1 MAHHYEEPKGKFSP
15 YQVKLGDG
23 SLIYAPYDDD
33 QCIRKVNTELRFDIG
48 EEVQCWY
55 NERWER
61 GRVVQHDY
69 EEPQAVFHPYQVEL
83 HNNVLIYAPKDDDD
97 HIQIARR
104 FEVGACVLCRCSRQT
119 SEDQSEQWVT
129 GHVVRYNVVDRDGK
143 VCPYEVKLE
152 NGKLVNVLEDVDK
165 FICITKEDA
174 KVEKAHTAPRYDF
187 TVLHNALW
195 IWRQSFAMSREA
207 EVAGGDAVIDLCEDA
222 DTEIKPGIKDPPSP
236 IVEQESSASLSSPT
250 GATRKPEVQA
260 RRKISE
266 QALRDPMFQ
275 TNGMA
280 WKWQTSVRV

>member
-48 EEVQCWY
+48 DEVQCWY
-55 NERWER
+55 NEKWER
-61 GRVVQHDY
+61 GWVVQQDY

-83 HNNVLIYAPKDDDD
+83 DNNVLIYAPKDDDD

-104 FEVGACVLCRCSRQT
+104 FEVGACVLYRHSD
-119 SEDQSEQWVT
+119 DQSEQWVT
-129 GHVVRYNVVDRDGK
+129 GHVVANNVVDREGK

-165 FICITKEDA
+165 YICITKEDV
-174 KVEKAHTAPRYDF
+174 KVKKAHTAPRYDF
-187 TVLHNALW
+187 IVLQNALW
-195 IWRQSFAMSREA
+195 IWRQSFAMSRKA
-207 EVAGGDAVIDLCEDA
+207 EVAGGGAVIDLCEDA
-222 DTEIKPGIKDPPSP
+222 DTEIMSGIRDPPSP
-236 IVEQESSASLSSPT
+236 LVERESGSLSSPT
-250 GATRKPEVQA
+250 GATHKFEVQA

-266 QALRDPMFQ
+266 QALREPMFQ
-275 TNGMA
+275 IDGMT
-280 WKWQTSVRV
+280 WKWQTSLKV

>member
-174 KVEKAHTAPRYDF
+174 KVEKAQTAPRYDF
-187 TVLHNALW
+187 TVLQNALW

-207 EVAGGDAVIDLCEDA
+207 EAAGGMLSLISVRMRTRRSSQAS
-222 DTEIKPGIKDPPSP
+222 EIP
-236 IVEQESSASLSSPT
+236 
-250 GATRKPEVQA
+250 
-260 RRKISE
+260 
-266 QALRDPMFQ
+266 QALLLSRNHLQVCRRQLGPRVNLKCKHGARFQ
-275 TNGMA
+275 NRLSEIQCSRQMA
-280 WKWQTSVRV
+280 WRGSGKRL